1 MRPKRVLLSFYNIF
15 YYQNTYIT
23 IYSKLKFTYYYVKKK
38 VSVARYLCN
47 LKLITVGNVSN
58 IIYSTSFFSVD
69 SWCLFFF
76 ITAWVISYISLPV
89 IINIS
94 NVKGLLAVPSDRCSH
109 IKRTPNLGGVGI
121 FMGFT
126 LTFTA
131 FGSLFNIGANYNL
144 IGSLIVLFFLGLK
157 DDILALS
164 ARTKFI
170 VQFAVGLL
178 VTLSSQMSINSLYGF
193 FGIYEIGFVPAVALT
208 TFVYLVVINSYN
220 LIDGIDGLASIVALC
235 FLSVCSL
242 LFYIANATTLL
253 VISVSLMGSI
263 IAFLQYNFS
272 KRKKIFMGDTGSMIV
287 GFLLSFLVINIL
299 NQKEIDLGFFSYQTN
314 PILLI
319 ALLFY
324 PLLDTARIFF
334 VRIFILKK
342 SPFSADS
349 NHIHHK
355 LLSLG
360 FKHYQ
365 ISLFVGLVTM
375 LLVFFSLVLVHY
387 TLYFQLFSIILIGI
401 FLFFLPFTL
410 HKMKSLNLNFLKD
423 SILLFLLLLT
433 IGSLQSCASKKDILY
448 FHDYDKA
455 TIEDTKILD
464 QKIEPNDILSIKI
477 YALDPEAAK
486 IYNIDLLENTTGTN
500 GLEIIKL
507 KSYLVTDQ
515 GEIIM
520 PVLGNIE
527 VSSKSTAEL
536 EVYLKKKLI
545 TEGHLKEPIVTVRI
559 LNAKITV
566 LGEVRSPGTYTFAEK
581 NLTVLQALGLAGDLT
596 INGERKNVLL
606 IRQEGNSKTIH
617 HINLTSKEW
626 MNTELFYIK
635 QNDVLVVNP
644 NSAKIKSAG
653 VIGNTGTL
661 ISVIS
666 LLLTGFLLIK
676 K

>member
-1 MRPKRVLLSFYNIF
+1 MINNLSPFY
-15 YYQNTYIT
+15 T
-23 IYSKLKFTYYYVKKK
+23 
-38 VSVARYLCN
+38 
-47 LKLITVGNVSN
+47 
-58 IIYSTSFFSVD
+58 TSFFSAH
-69 SWCLFFF
+69 SWYIFFF
-76 ITAWVISYISLPV
+76 IISWAISYVSFPV

-94 NVKGLLAVPSDRCSH
+94 NAKGLLATPSERSSH
-109 IKRTPNLGGVGI
+109 IKKTPNLGGIGI
-121 FMGFT
+121 FMGFI
-126 LTFTA
+126 LTFTT
-131 FGSLFNIGANYNL
+131 FGSIFNIGANYNI
-144 IGSLIVLFFLGLK
+144 IGSLVVLFFLGLK
-157 DDILALS
+157 DDILILS
-164 ARTKFI
+164 AKTKFL
-170 VQFAVGLL
+170 VQFGISFLL
-178 VTLSSQMSINSLYGF
+178 TVSSHVTINSFYGIL
-193 FGIYEIGFVPAVALT
+193 GIYEIGSVPAIAIT
-208 TFVYLVVINSYN
+208 TFVYVLIINAYN
-220 LIDGIDGLASIVALC
+220 LIDGIDGLAAIIAIC
-235 FLSVCSL
+235 FLSVSSF
-242 LFYIANATTLL
+242 LFYNADATTLL
-253 VISVSLMGSI
+253 VISLTLNGSI
-263 IAFLQYNFS
+263 IAFLKYNFS
-272 KRKKIFMGDTGSMIV
+272 QRKKIFMGDTGSMIV
-287 GFLLSFLVINIL
+287 GFLLSYLVINIL
-299 NQKEIDLGFFSYQTN
+299 NQKEINVGLFSYSTN

-360 FKHYQ
+360 FKHYH

-375 LLVFFSLVLVHY
+375 LLVFFSLVLVNY
-387 TLYFQLFSIILIGI
+387 TLYYQLFSIILIGI

-423 SILLFLLLLT
+423 SILLFLVLLSFGLV
-433 IGSLQSCASKKDILY
+433 QSCTIKKDVLY
-448 FHDYDKA
+448 FQDN
-455 TIEDTKILD
+455 TNNTVINDTKILD
-464 QKIEPNDILSIKI
+464 QKIEPNDILSVKI

-486 IYNIDLLENTTGTN
+486 IYNIDLLENTTGIS
-500 GLEIIKL
+500 GIEIIKL

-520 PVLGNIE
+520 PVLGNIT
-527 VSSKSTAEL
+527 VGSKSTAEL

-606 IRQEGNSKTIH
+606 IRQEGNNKTIH